1 MSSTEHKK
9 DDSAANGSTKHDDKP
24 DDKEKQ
30 PAGGYDAN
38 PIPYAEAGYTIK
50 ITIHRAQ
57 NLPMA
62 DINSLSSDPYVI
74 TQIYTSLPTRHKEDP
89 PLKHRTTTIRR
100 DTNPEWNDSWVV
112 ANVPKSGFK
121 LKCRL
126 YDEDPG
132 DHDDRLG
139 NAHIDVPHLDEKWE
153 GFEEKSFKLKKRM
166 GSKRAYLTQAIAT
179 GLTIR
184 HAMAGYLVVSI
195 KVLGRTESQHGGRLY
210 TVGPISWTKHHS
222 PLLGRMTGKKTPGKD
237 GEGKDDDGKPKP
249 ESYK

>member
-1 MSSTEHKK
+1 MSSTDQKNN
-9 DDSAANGSTKHDDKP
+9 DSPANGSAKHDDKS
-24 DDKEKQ
+24 DKKEEE
-30 PAGGYDAN
+30 PAGGYDAT
-38 PIPYAEAGYTIK
+38 PIPHAEPGYTVK

-74 TQIYTSLPTRHKEDP
+74 TQMYTSVPTRHKEDP
-89 PLKHRTTTIRR
+89 ALKHRTFTIRR
-100 DTNPEWNDSWVV
+100 DTDPEWNDEWVV
-112 ANVPKSGFK
+112 ANVPRSGFK

-139 NAHIDVPHLDEKWE
+139 NAHIEVPSVSEKWE
-153 GFEEKSFKLKKRM
+153 GFEERGFKLKKRM

-195 KVLGRTESQHGGRLY
+195 KVLGRTESEHGGRLY
-210 TVGPISWTKHHS
+210 TVGPIWYTKHYS
-222 PLLGRMTGKKTPGKD
+222 PLIGRMLGKKTPGKNE
-237 GEGKDDDGKPKP
+237 EGKDEDGKSKP
-249 ESYK
+249 EAYK